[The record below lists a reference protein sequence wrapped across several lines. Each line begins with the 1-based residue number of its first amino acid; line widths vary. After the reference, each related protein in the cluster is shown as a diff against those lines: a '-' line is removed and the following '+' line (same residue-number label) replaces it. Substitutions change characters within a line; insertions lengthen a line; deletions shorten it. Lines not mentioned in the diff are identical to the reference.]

1 MENSRIGVIL
11 PAGKIFDRIF
21 TEAIVPAGLGE
32 VVRISTELSEAK
44 LPAALAT
51 METCTTI
58 VADITA
64 RNPHA
69 MFLAGY
75 ARALKKRIL
84 YITQHAE
91 DFPFSEQPLVYGSN
105 TEFLRNELV
114 ARLSGKH
121 GESVTRHGEN
131 DARAKF
137 LSIFGDLLKKHAHEH
152 RGAVELNE
160 PNVFTLVDQ
169 NMDLA
174 LVQDIARR
182 GRELNIRV
190 RLM

>member
-11 PAGKIFDRIF
+11 PAGNLFDRIF
-21 TEAIVPAGLGE
+21 KEAIAPAGLGE

-84 YITQHAE
+84 YITQYAE

-105 TEFLRNELV
+105 TEFLRNELI
-114 ARLSGKH
+114 ARLSGKQ
-121 GESVTRHGEN
+121 GESLTKHGEN

-152 RGAVELNE
+152 RGAVEQNE

-169 NMDLA
+169 DMDLA